1 MKKLFLIDG
10 HSLIFR
16 MYYAFLRRPMINSKG
31 EDTSIL
37 YGFMKYLMELIRKE
51 NPSHIG
57 VAFDPP
63 GKTFRHETYDAYK
76 QNRSAT
82 PELVKA
88 APSLLGNAI
97 SDKDAKHEGECT
109 CGHHHHHHHLIER
122 K

>member
-31 EDTSIL
+31 VDTSIL

-51 NPSHIG
+51 NPTHIG

-76 QNRSAT
+76 SNRSAT
-82 PELVKA
+82 PELVKEA
-88 APSLLGNAI
+88 LEPLKELVSSLGIPVLMIPG
-97 SDKDAKHEGECT
+97 
-109 CGHHHHHHHLIER
+109 
-122 K
+122 